1 MLILLIIIAV
11 IVLLAVW
18 ILSDSLLR
26 RRIRDYITLQR
37 WMRR

>member
-1 MLILLIIIAV
+1 MLILLIVLAV
-11 IVLLAVW
+11 IVLLVLW
-18 ILSDSLLR
+18 VLSDSLLR

>member
-1 MLILLIIIAV
+1 MLVVLIVLFV
-11 IVLLAVW
+11 IVVLAFWV
-18 ILSDSLLR
+18 LSDSLLR